1 MAKFITKTVQA
12 NLFQEIVKLSI
23 EHGDS
28 NPALFGTLVNNMLAR
43 VNAKQSW
50 INYSND
56 LSPGE
61 KEIIQALEKN
71 FAILRVDGLYYYDED
86 NIATTGPFDL
96 VRDPRCHVLSTKC
109 LNKLKEKGLI
119 TILYGYGDQDNCVQ
133 IVGGV

>member
-1 MAKFITKTVQA
+1 MAKFITKTSQA
-12 NLFQEIVKLSI
+12 HLFQAIVKLSI

-28 NPALFGTLVNNMLAR
+28 DPALFGKIVNNMLNR
-43 VNAKQSW
+43 VNVKQSW
-50 INYSND
+50 IKYSSD

-61 KEIIQALEKN
+61 KEIIQALKKN
-71 FAILRVDGLYYYDED
+71 FAILRVDGVYYYNEY

-133 IVGGV
+133 IVRGV

>member
-12 NLFQEIVKLSI
+12 NLFQEIVRLSI
-23 EHGDS
+23 SYGNS
-28 NPALFGTLVNNMLAR
+28 NPALFGKLVNELLTTT
-43 VNAKQSW
+43 KQSW
-50 INYSND
+50 VNYLSD

-61 KEIIQALEKN
+61 AEIIEALKKN
-71 FAILRVDGLYYYDED
+71 LTIRRLDGVYYYDED

-119 TILYGYGDQDNCVQ
+119 TILYGYGDRDNCVK
-133 IVGGV
+133 IVRGL